1 MVVELHK
8 CIQEE
13 RIENIEGAVDI
24 QRKYDLD
31 HAEQFGVLA
40 GKVGLL
46 VRLVYMILGLLLGL
60 IGKMV
65 IF

>member
-1 MVVELHK
+1 MVVGLHK
-8 CIQEE
+8 CIQED
-13 RIENIEGAVDI
+13 RIENLEGSLDI
-24 QRKYDLD
+24 QRKYDLT